1 MCLDSINDIFLFSDS
16 SLDGIF
22 HSSRANSNGFFRV
35 AAYDTNFLSPSVS
48 AFPFSS
54 LSPNPHQGH
63 SVQNSKNKWH
73 LLKMPTCS
81 PFGPAKIKGKP
92 LRKEF
97 EFLVPGTLSFNFFKS
112 LELMILNLLDP
123 RPPFIT
129 SIWSHLLYYPEMKF
143 KDNPLLLITFRK
155 DSFI

>member
-1 MCLDSINDIFLFSDS
+1 MCLDSINDIFLLSDS

-22 HSSRANSNGFFRV
+22 HSSLAKSNGFFSV
-35 AAYDTNFLSPSVS
+35 AAYDTNFSLHLCL
-48 AFPFSS
+48 PFSF

-63 SVQNSKNKWH
+63 SLQNSKNKWH

-81 PFGPAKIKGKP
+81 PSGLAKIKGKP

-97 EFLVPGTLSFNFFKS
+97 EFLVPGILSFNFFKS

-123 RPPFIT
+123 SPPFVT
-129 SIWSHLLYYPEMKF
+129 SI
-143 KDNPLLLITFRK
+143 
-155 DSFI
+155 